1 MNLWKRGLALVLAVS
16 ACFTLLAACGQA
28 EPVGDQLALAVCI
41 GETPATYDP
50 IYAEEPGEQT
60 ILNHLH
66 ENLMRL
72 EQDENGQTVAVN
84 GAARSVDVKENA
96 DGTVTYTFRLRG
108 GKWSDGV
115 EVKAGDFVYAWQRL
129 ADPATGSAYAPLLSI
144 VSGYDAARSS
154 GDMSQLAVT
163 AKNSTT
169 LVVTLNGQYD
179 WFLREVCTSIATMP
193 LRQDVV
199 QRLKQKADEANAAL
213 PEGEVVNRWWSDP
226 TQLVTNGP
234 YVASAG
240 EETSLTLT
248 ENTAYGKKLTGPTEL
263 TFRFGD
269 NAAAQ
274 ILYDQ
279 GVVDVVWPLTEEQ
292 MAEQK
297 AENEDWQ
304 ADPVLET
311 YSVLFNC
318 GKLED
323 EQIRKALSLAI
334 DRDALTELVGVTAQ
348 AATGLVPPGVP
359 EGEADF
365 RTTGGDLLDND
376 GGTYEIRCQEAVELM
391 QEAGYDRGSD
401 LSAEL
406 GALEYLYVDEGT
418 NAAVA
423 SALCGMWNQCLG
435 LNVTPR
441 AVEKTELM
449 TALRSG
455 SYTLAGLG
463 LDAVCNDAECFLM
476 DWTTDNA
483 DNYLHYE
490 NSAYDTLMSII
501 ASAKDGTARMGC
513 LHDAEDLILEIDC
526 ALAPLYTTGTA
537 WQLRDT
543 YQGGFR
549 DPRGWFDFRSVY
561 LKPVTV
567 Q

>member
-1 MNLWKRGLALVLAVS
+1 MKLWKRGLALVLAVS

-60 ILNHLH
+60 ILNHLY

-234 YVASAG
+234 YAARAG

-334 DRDALTELVGVTAQ
+334 DRSALAELAGVTAQ
-348 AATGLVPPGVP
+348 AAAGLVPPGVP
-359 EGEADF
+359 EGDEDF
-365 RTTGGDLLDND
+365 RTIGGNLLDHD
-376 GGTYEIRCQEAVELM
+376 GETYEDRCREAVELM

-406 GALEYLYVDEGT
+406 GTPEYLYVDEGT

>member
-1 MNLWKRGLALVLAVS
+1 MKLWKRGVALVLAVS
-16 ACFTLLAACGQA
+16 ACFTLLAACGQGEA
-28 EPVGDQLALAVCI
+28 VGDQLALSVCV

-50 IYAEEPGEQT
+50 IYAEEAGEQT
-60 ILNHLH
+60 ILNHLY

-72 EQDENGQTVAVN
+72 EQDENGQAVAVN
-84 GAARSVDVKENA
+84 GAARSVDMKENA

-115 EVKAGDFVYAWQRL
+115 DVKASDFVYAWQRL

-144 VSGYDAARSS
+144 VSGYDAARAS

-163 AKNSTT
+163 AKNNTT
-169 LVVTLNGQYD
+169 LVVTLDGQYD

-213 PEGEVVNRWWSDP
+213 ADEASVNRWWSDP

-274 ILYDQ
+274 VLYDQ
-279 GVVDVVWPLTEEQ
+279 GVVDVIWPLTEEQ
-292 MAEQK
+292 MSEKK

-334 DRDALTELVGVTAQ
+334 DRTALADLVSVSAQ

-376 GGTYEIRCQEAVELM
+376 GAAYEIRCQEAVELM

-401 LSAEL
+401 LGAEL
-406 GALEYLYVDEGT
+406 GTLEYLYVDEGN

-423 SALCGMWNQCLG
+423 AALCGMWNQCLG

-476 DWTTDNA
+476 DWTTGNA

-537 WQLRDT
+537 WRLRDT
-543 YQGGFR
+543 YLGGFR

>member
-1 MNLWKRGLALVLAVS
+1 MKLWKRGLALVLAVS

-41 GETPATYDP
+41 GEIPATYDP

-60 ILNHLH
+60 ILNHLY

-72 EQDENGQTVAVN
+72 EQDENGQTVTVN

-115 EVKAGDFVYAWQRL
+115 EVKASDFVYAWQRL

-234 YVASAG
+234 YAAGAG

-334 DRDALTELVGVTAQ
+334 DRTALTELVGVTAQ

-376 GGTYEIRCQEAVELM
+376 GATYEVRCQEAVELM

-406 GALEYLYVDEGT
+406 GTLEYLYVDEGA

-423 SALCGMWNQCLG
+423 AALCGMWNQCLG
-435 LNVTPR
+435 LNVVPR
-441 AVEKTELM
+441 AVEKAELM

-476 DWTTDNA
+476 DWTTGNA

>member
-1 MNLWKRGLALVLAVS
+1 MKLWKRGLALALAVS
-16 ACFTLLAACGQA
+16 ACFTLLTACGQGETA
-28 EPVGDQLALAVCI
+28 GDQLALAVCI
-41 GETPATYDP
+41 GEAPATYDP

-60 ILNHLH
+60 ILNHLY

-72 EQDENGQTVAVN
+72 EQDENGQSVAVN

-115 EVKAGDFVYAWQRL
+115 DVKASDFVYAWQRL
-129 ADPATGSAYAPLLSI
+129 ADPTTGSAYAPLLSI
-144 VSGYDAARSS
+144 VSGYDAARAS

-163 AKNSTT
+163 AKNSST
-169 LVVTLNGQYD
+169 LVVTLDGQYD

-213 PEGEVVNRWWSDP
+213 PDGTAVSHWWSDP
-226 TQLVTNGP
+226 TRLVTNGP

-240 EETSLTLT
+240 EDTSLTLT

-269 NAAAQ
+269 SATAQ
-274 ILYDQ
+274 VLYDQ
-279 GVVDVVWPLTEEQ
+279 GVVDVIWPLTEEQ
-292 MAEQK
+292 MAEKK

-334 DRDALTELVGVTAQ
+334 DRTALAELVGVTAQ

-359 EGEADF
+359 EGETDF

-391 QEAGYDRGSD
+391 REAGYDRGSD

-406 GALEYLYVDEGT
+406 GTLEYLYVDEGN

-423 SALCGMWNQCLG
+423 AALCGMWNQCLG

-476 DWTTDNA
+476 DWTTGSA

-543 YQGGFR
+543 YLGGFR

>member
-1 MNLWKRGLALVLAVS
+1 MKLRKR
-16 ACFTLLAACGQA
+16 LAA
-28 EPVGDQLALAVCI
+28 LALAALTLLTCLTGCGSAGDDGDRLSLSVRV
-41 GETPATYDP
+41 GDKPATYDP
-50 IYAEEPGEQT
+50 IYAEEIGDQT
-60 ILNHLH
+60 ILNHLY

-72 EQDENGQTVAVN
+72 EKDENGQITAVS
-84 GAARSVDVKENA
+84 GAAKNVDVKENA

-129 ADPATGSAYAPLLSI
+129 ADPATASVYAPLLSI
-144 VSGYDAARSS
+144 VSGYEQARAS
-154 GDMSQLAVT
+154 GDMSLLAVS
-163 AKNSTT
+163 AKNSST
-169 LVVTLNGQYD
+169 LTVTLDGHYD

-213 PEGEVVNRWWSDP
+213 PDGTAVSRWWSDP

-248 ENTAYGKKLTGPTEL
+248 EHTAYGTKLPGPTEL

-311 YSVLFNC
+311 YSVLFNWSR
-318 GKLED
+318 LEED
-323 EQIRKALSLAI
+323 GIRRALSLAI
-334 DRDALTELVGVTAQ
+334 DRDAIAGLAGVTGKP
-348 AATGLVPPGVP
+348 AAGLVPPGVP
-359 EGEADF
+359 EGEQDF
-365 RTTGGDLLDND
+365 RTSGGDLIDKTSEGYAD
-376 GGTYEIRCQEAVELM
+376 RCTQAVRLM

-401 LSAEL
+401 L
-406 GALEYLYVDEGT
+406 GTLEYLYADEGT
-418 NAAVA
+418 NGAVA
-423 SALCGMWNQCLG
+423 EALCRMWRSVLG
-435 LNVTPR
+435 LNITPR
-441 AVEKTELM
+441 GVTKAELM

-455 SYTLAGLG
+455 SYTLAGMAVS
-463 LDAVCNDAECFLM
+463 AVCNDAECFLM
-476 DWTTDNA
+476 DWTSGNSDNL
-483 DNYLHYE
+483 LHYE
-490 NSAYDTLMSII
+490 NSAFDTLMSII
-501 ASAKDGTARMGC
+501 AKAEEGSARMGC
-513 LHDAEDLILEIDC
+513 LHDAEDLLLEIDC
-526 ALAPLYTTGTA
+526 ALAPLYTAGTA
-537 WQLRDT
+537 WDLRET
-543 YQGGFR
+543 YMGGFR
-549 DPRGWFDFRSVY
+549 DPRGWFDFRGVY
-561 LKPVTV
+561 LRPVTV